1 MEYVLD
7 AILIIVALAFL
18 IGGVGRG
25 PLAELLTLGAIL
37 LGALLMAEWGALWGT
52 DVAELFNLGD
62 VSLTRFVVGV
72 LLLVAP
78 VAIIGYGG
86 AWLLPRLQP
95 MRWWHRMLG
104 GLLGLAN
111 GVALG
116 ALALRHWYNI
126 NLESNPGGLGP
137 LLADP
142 ITLFYLNWAGWWPL
156 ALLAVG
162 IGAVIVGLL
171 TGAFRPQKAPGPR
184 PAPPAPTPAAP
195 APETRPAPLPASPRP
210 AAPEPVLTTAPAP
223 LPSRPAPIPAERPT
237 AVTPVPAPP
246 PAAPAARPE
255 PPRAGDGASP
265 RPGPASAAPGTVKR
279 CLTCG
284 KVLAP
289 GAAFCPNCGTPVEA

>member
-25 PLAELLTLGAIL
+25 PLAEVLTLGAIL

-52 DVAELFNLGD
+52 DVAEMLNLGD
-62 VSLTRFVVGV
+62 VSMTRFVVGI

-86 AWLLPRLQP
+86 AWLLPRVQP
-95 MRWWHRMLG
+95 VRWWHRALG

-126 NLESNPGGLGP
+126 NLESNPGSLGP
-137 LLADP
+137 LLTDP

-162 IGAVIVGLL
+162 IGAVLVGLL
-171 TGAFRPQKAPGPR
+171 TGAFRPQKAPVPKPR
-184 PAPPAPTPAAP
+184 PAPATP
-195 APETRPAPLPASPRP
+195 APETRSVPLPTSSGPATPAPGLNGPPA
-210 AAPEPVLTTAPAP
+210 L
-223 LPSRPAPIPAERPT
+223 LPSRPAPAPAELPT
-237 AVTPVPAPP
+237 AVTPVPVPP
-246 PAAPAARPE
+246 PPRPE
-255 PPRAGDGASP
+255 APRSGDGVAP
-265 RPGPASAAPGTVKR
+265 TPGPAPTTAGSVKR